1 MTLDMGNTDKL
12 NVFRQELDRL
22 GISLLP
28 PDVNAS
34 DARFAVET
42 VDGTRAI
49 RYALGA
55 VKGVGI
61 AAMET
66 LVAVRDAGGVFTS
79 LFEFADRCDQ
89 KVVNKRQM
97 ESLVSAL
104 ASVGELTQR
113 AQAAASERASG
124 QGTLFGGDGDQEIAP
139 SRYAEVAPWPTMD
152 RLRHEFE
159 AIGFYLSAH
168 PLDAYGSRLE
178 RLHVVRAA
186 ALLSR
191 VSAGGD
197 VRIKLAGT
205 VISKKERTSARGNR
219 FAFVQ
224 MSDPSGM
231 FEITVFSEILGRS
244 RDLLEAGAN
253 VLVSADARREGDG
266 IRLTAQAIE
275 PLDAAIAHAAP
286 GLKVT
291 VSEAAA
297 FDRLRDIMAGA
308 AGGKGE
314 VDLIIGLAPGK
325 EVEIEIPGRYAVSPT
340 AIADL
345 KEMPGIGEVREI

>member
-1 MTLDMGNTDKL
+1 
-12 NVFRQELDRL
+12 
-22 GISLLP
+22 
-28 PDVNAS
+28 
-34 DARFAVET
+34 
-42 VDGTRAI
+42 
-49 RYALGA
+49 
-55 VKGVGI
+55 
-61 AAMET
+61 
-66 LVAVRDAGGVFTS
+66 
-79 LFEFADRCDQ
+79 
-89 KVVNKRQM
+89 
-97 ESLVSAL
+97 
-104 ASVGELTQR
+104 
-113 AQAAASERASG
+113 
-124 QGTLFGGDGDQEIAP
+124 
-139 SRYAEVAPWPTMD
+139 MD

-186 ALLSR
+186 ALLNR

-253 VLVSADARREGDG
+253 VLVSADARREGEG

-297 FDRLRDIMAGA
+297 LDRLRDIMGA
-308 AGGKGE
+308 RHQGQG
-314 VDLIIGLAPGK
+314 
-325 EVEIEIPGRYAVSPT
+325 
-340 AIADL
+340 
-345 KEMPGIGEVREI
+345 

>member
-1 MTLDMGNTDKL
+1 VLSGYSLGGADILRRAMGKKIKSEMDQQRQTFIDGAMARGVEEPTARHIFEQVDKFAGYGFNKSHAAAYALIAYQTAWFKANYPVEFMAASMTLDMGNTDKL

-97 ESLVSAL
+97 ESLVSAGAFDGLDRNRAQVL

-231 FEITVFSEILGRS
+231 FEITVF
-244 RDLLEAGAN
+244 
-253 VLVSADARREGDG
+253 
-266 IRLTAQAIE
+266 
-275 PLDAAIAHAAP
+275 
-286 GLKVT
+286 
-291 VSEAAA
+291 
-297 FDRLRDIMAGA
+297 
-308 AGGKGE
+308 
-314 VDLIIGLAPGK
+314 
-325 EVEIEIPGRYAVSPT
+325 
-340 AIADL
+340 
-345 KEMPGIGEVREI
+345 